1 MDNLKMDPLAEF
13 LVENNYCD
21 SEEAALK
28 ILEASSSEFQ
38 DFIILE
44 LFGQERR
51 IQKQIDSAT
60 DPAVERQLRDKLR
73 NVQSR
78 NTKIK
83 RTVSKA
89 ASMAGRRIARS
100 STLKKAGK
108 FVTRTVL
115 GSLIP
120 F

>member
-1 MDNLKMDPLAEF
+1 MDPLAEF

-38 DFIILE
+38 EFIILE

-60 DPAVERQLRDKLR
+60 DPAVKRQLRDKLR
-73 NVQSR
+73 KVQGR
-78 NTKIK
+78 NKKIK

-89 ASMAGRRIARS
+89 ASTVGRRIAKSRK
-100 STLKKAGK
+100 LKKAGN
-108 FVTRTVL
+108 FITRTVL